1 MHFCTKC
8 GNMYYLQIMPP
19 TVESTDRQG
28 GPNVDL
34 PDSDV
39 SDRLVYFCKNCG
51 FTDSLSDDN
60 LCVLYTQV
68 SHTDP
73 KYAHV
78 INEYTKY
85 DPTLP
90 RITTMKCPNEDNH
103 RLPLAMQVDSAV
115 ATARGG
121 AESAA
126 RMQMQESTRVQE
138 SGYDVIYF
146 RYDDLNM
153 RFVYVCTVCDTT
165 FTTNFK

>member
-19 TVESTDRQG
+19 TVDAV
-28 GPNVDL
+28 PP

-51 FTDSLSDDN
+51 FVDSLTDDN

-90 RITTMKCPNEDNH
+90 RITTMKCPNEDQH
-103 RLPLAMQVDSAV
+103 QQQSSAAAPMQVDSSA
-115 ATARGG
+115 ARGG
-121 AESAA
+121 AEPA
-126 RMQMQESTRVQE
+126 RGGAEPARVQE

-146 RYDDLNM
+146 RYVDLNM